1 MSSERTLLTMLIS
14 LEERDWLDRLVAE
27 DGGGGRSAF
36 IRRFIRREALRHG
49 YTSQVNSTE
58 PSDPEPEAAV

>member
-1 MSSERTLLTMLIS
+1 MNSERTLLTMLIS
-14 LEERDWLDRLVAE
+14 RQERDWLDRLVAA

-49 YTSQVNSTE
+49 LTSQLAWTE
-58 PSDPEPEAAV
+58 PNDPQPEVAV

>member
-1 MSSERTLLTMLIS
+1 MNAERTLLTMLIS
-14 LEERDWLDRLVAE
+14 RQERDWLDRLVAE

-49 YTSQVNSTE
+49 YTSQVTWTE
-58 PSDPEPEAAV
+58 LSDPQPEVAA